1 MITETSTIP
10 PDDLQRNLALARPNE
25 DQKLPHIGLAG
36 DTYTI
41 LLTGKDT
48 AGRYC
53 LIDMLVP
60 PGGGPPPHR
69 HDFEEMFTIL
79 DGEIEVTSA
88 TTSRRCLPFSTAR
101 SRSLAVARN
110 PLCGPARQPT
120 FRPTHRTI
128 FATPRGDR
136 RGYCAFVHQPGR
148 KSILWPLA
156 FPSQVALLRPQNST
170 RPAKRCSKRK
180 LKRSLH
186 NTERNFYT
194 LHSGNP
200 TPNPVAGANRRWRCQ
215 FRYRGSRH

>member
-10 PDDLQRNLALARPNE
+10 PDALQRNLALARPNE

-79 DGEIEVTSA
+79 DGEIEVTFRGAKSVVRA
-88 TTSRRCLPFSTAR
+88 GETANIP
-101 SRSLAVARN
+101 ANAPHHFRN
-110 PLCGPARQPT
+110 AS
-120 FRPTHRTI
+120 
-128 FATPRGDR
+128 GDR

-156 FPSQVALLRPQNST
+156 FPSRVALLRPQNST